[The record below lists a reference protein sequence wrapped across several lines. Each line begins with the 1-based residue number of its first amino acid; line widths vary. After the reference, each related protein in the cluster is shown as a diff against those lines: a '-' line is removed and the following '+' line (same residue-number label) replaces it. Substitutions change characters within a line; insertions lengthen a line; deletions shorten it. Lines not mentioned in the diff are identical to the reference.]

1 MKKILLTALIAMI
14 AIVATNAEGIS
25 GKWKSSFEGGPQG
38 SMELTFTFKV
48 DGEKLTGKISTEMG
62 EMEIS
67 NGKVNGN
74 EFTYQIDAMGNVMTQ
89 KGKLDGEVIKITMEM
104 PEGAPAG
111 AEGFEMVLKKVEE

>member
-1 MKKILLTALIAMI
+1 MKKVLLTVFVALFAVL
-14 AIVATNAEGIS
+14 AANAEGIS
-25 GKWKSSFEGGPQG
+25 GKWKSSFEGPQG

-48 DGEKLTGKISTEMG
+48 DGEKLTGSISSEMG
-62 EMEIS
+62 DIEIT

-111 AEGFEMVLKKVEE
+111 EGFEMVLKKVVE